1 MISLQVLVEKVTIQG
16 LCAGGW
22 IHSCAASLLGN
33 IAENPSIH
41 IINVYTMIYHICCL
55 RKSVAQDC
63 DTEILKLMRFTISR
77 VNLVFDVLYECGIFI
92 PRAESIKAV
101 EAGFDAC
108 AICLQ
113 QLRYEFICLC
123 IISAG

>member
-1 MISLQVLVEKVTIQG
+1 
-16 LCAGGW
+16 
-22 IHSCAASLLGN
+22 
-33 IAENPSIH
+33 
-41 IINVYTMIYHICCL
+41 MIYHIYCL

-77 VNLVFDVLYECGIFI
+77 VNLVFDVLYESGIFI
-92 PRAESIKAV
+92 PRAESMKAV

>member
-1 MISLQVLVEKVTIQG
+1 MQVAGFIPAQHRFLVT
-16 LCAGGW
+16 
-22 IHSCAASLLGN
+22 LLKTL
-33 IAENPSIH
+33 PY
-41 IINVYTMIYHICCL
+41 VYTMIYHICCL

-123 IISAG
+123 TISAG